1 MEINAALM
9 VGNLARVT
17 VHFNAVTEKFSPYD
31 TLFPIISSKELKDS
45 TLSAACSLHTASG
58 STSSSTSSLRKR
70 RLMEIA
76 EDENE
81 DKRQSILAEEH
92 SATLKETSI
101 AGSQTQQANLNSTS
115 PPPQLESSTSF

>member
-1 MEINAALM
+1 MYQL
-9 VGNLARVT
+9 VTKRQLARVF
-17 VHFNAVTEKFSPYD
+17 VHFNSFSEKFTPHD
-31 TLFPIISSKELKDS
+31 TIFPIVSAKDLKDS

-81 DKRQSILAEEH
+81 DKRQSLVVEGHARSNTDPPATGSHAQLPATTTMMQSTDIH
-92 SATLKETSI
+92 STPI
-101 AGSQTQQANLNSTS
+101 
-115 PPPQLESSTSF
+115 